1 MNYLVIGAGGT
12 GGAIGGYLSRAGK
25 EVTLIATGTHLA
37 AMQKKGLHFE
47 TPDGA
52 FTVPVNACTAEEYHE
67 TPDVVFVCVK
77 GYSLEGIV
85 PFLNRI
91 CQKNTVV
98 IPILNI
104 YGTGGR
110 LQGQMEKAMVT
121 DGCIYIASEI
131 KEPGTIL
138 LSGSIFRVV
147 FGPRQDTP
155 RPVKDAMLPVL
166 SAVCDDL
173 KDAGILPVLSDSIE
187 RDALQKL
194 SFVSPM
200 AAAGAYYNVQAFAL
214 QAKGQMRSTFL
225 SLVREIKAL
234 SDAMGVSL
242 PEDIEAVNLKILD
255 DLAPT
260 ATASMQRD
268 LRDGKPTEMDG
279 LIFEV
284 VRLGKRYHVP
294 TPVYEMVAEKFAPD
308 AAVNH

>member
-25 EVTLIATGTHLA
+25 EVTLIARGAHLE

-187 RDALQKL
+187 RDALQKF

-200 AAAGAYYNVQAFAL
+200 
-214 QAKGQMRSTFL
+214 
-225 SLVREIKAL
+225 
-234 SDAMGVSL
+234 
-242 PEDIEAVNLKILD
+242 
-255 DLAPT
+255 APT